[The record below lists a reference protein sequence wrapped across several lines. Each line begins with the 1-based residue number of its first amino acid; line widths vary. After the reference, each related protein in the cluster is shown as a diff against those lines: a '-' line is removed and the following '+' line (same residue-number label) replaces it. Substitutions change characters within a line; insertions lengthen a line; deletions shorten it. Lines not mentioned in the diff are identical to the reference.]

1 MNIKIT
7 EKYLRIPVS
16 CTATVKKLIL
26 WEGETPV
33 AEFDCRLDPLFPEYE
48 VFPEVTPFRG
58 RELRVSTVPEIGFV
72 PSQCAARPQ
81 PTDVTE
87 AFRPMIHFTPKIGW
101 INDPNGMIF
110 HEGTYH
116 MFYQY
121 NPAGREW
128 GNMHWG
134 HAVSGDLLH
143 WKEQDTA
150 LYPDDSGT
158 MYSGSA
164 VADTRNVSGLARE
177 EGVPLLFFYTAAG
190 GRNLRSAGKGNT
202 QCLAVSHDGGRTLEK
217 FAGNPLNIRGEWHS
231 RDPKVI
237 YSEELQK
244 YLLALY
250 LADNRYGLY
259 VSDTLTDWAF
269 LQEVELEG
277 ETECPD
283 IYRFPLSDGVCYVL
297 IGAADRYRVGRIAG
311 GKWEPLTGTK
321 QLGFT
326 RRSYAAQSFSG
337 VSGRVLRI
345 AWHKLKM
352 PCLSAPNQM
361 SIPTEMALVREGAEW
376 MLTANPAR
384 ELALLRGK
392 TVSFPAGELTAPVF
406 LPLERAAYELHLTA
420 DGGAPLELCLFGQK
434 LTIDPTADCLSF
446 GKEEMPLFSGGTH
459 MEVLVIADRCSL
471 EVFTGGGR
479 AYATFEAIAD
489 YNLPS
494 LSLTPKGAAHVT
506 EFCCT
511 QLKGTGV

>member
-1 MNIKIT
+1 MKIKIT
-7 EKYLRIPVS
+7 GKYLRIPVS

-33 AEFDCRLDPLFPEYE
+33 AEFDCRLDPLFPEFE
-48 VFPEVTPFRG
+48 VFPEITPLLG
-58 RELRVSTVPEIGFV
+58 KELRVCTVPETGFV
-72 PSQCAARPQ
+72 PAQCAERPQ

-87 AFRPMIHFTPKIGW
+87 EFRPMVHFTPKTGW

-134 HAVSGDLLH
+134 HAVSGDLVH
-143 WKEQDTA
+143 WEERDTA
-150 LYPDDSGT
+150 LYPDETGT

-177 EGVPLLFFYTAAG
+177 ERVPLLFFYTAAG

-202 QCLAVSHDGGRTLEK
+202 QCLAVSHDGGQTLEK
-217 FAGNPLNIRGEWHS
+217 FAGNPLNIQGEWHS

-277 ETECPD
+277 ESECPD
-283 IYRFPLSDGVCYVL
+283 IYRFSLPDGVYYVL
-297 IGAADRYRVGRIAG
+297 IGAADRYRVGHIAN

-337 VSGRVLRI
+337 VSDRVLRI

-361 SIPTEMALVREGAEW
+361 SFPMEMALVREGAELV
-376 MLTANPAR
+376 LTANPAR
-384 ELALLRGK
+384 ELALLREK
-392 TVSFPAGELTAPVF
+392 TVSFPAGKLPAPVA
-406 LPLERAAYELHLTA
+406 LPLERAAYELCLTA
-420 DGGAPLELCLFGQK
+420 DAGAPMELCLFGQK
-434 LTIDPTADCLSF
+434 LTIDPAADRLFF

-459 MEVLVIADRCSL
+459 VKVQVIADRCSL

-479 AYATFEAIAD
+479 ACATFEAIAD

-494 LSLTPKGAAHVT
+494 LSLTPKGDVRVT
-506 EFCCT
+506 EFSCT
-511 QLKGTGV
+511 RLKGAGV